1 MHHGSNMYCS
11 FAAWGLAVAAL
22 LTCGA
27 TGQAQVVGGNGM
39 SGGLGG
45 SSLGGSSFATSN
57 LGMSSF
63 SGGGGLSGNSFAG
76 GGGTSFSGGSFGGGS
91 FSGAGGMGSYGSS
104 FRGGNGLTGGVSQT
118 NPFYSSYAN
127 PLQGGVGSNAAFGT
141 PLYGNASTTT
151 GGQGTAGSRGTSSTA
166 SGGGS
171 SGPGSIYG
179 ALGIVSVA
187 RAEPPPVPTVGV
199 TPSPVAG
206 GIAARPTATVTA
218 LPASMQADFEDLVS
232 RTDRISPETREA
244 VKFGLNGGTVVLRG
258 NAASQADAHALE
270 SLIRFAP
277 GVREVR
283 NEMTWRSP

>member
-1 MHHGSNMYCS
+1 MHHGSNMFCL
-11 FAAWGLAVAAL
+11 FAACGLAVAVL
-22 LTCGA
+22 LSCGT
-27 TGQAQVVGGNGM
+27 TGQAQVVLGGGNSL

-45 SSLGGSSFATSN
+45 GGLSGSSFGNSGFGSSN

-63 SGGGGLSGNSFAG
+63 SAGSGLSGNSFTG
-76 GGGTSFSGGSFGGGS
+76 GSGASFSGGSFSGGS
-91 FSGAGGMGSYGSS
+91 FSGNGGMGSYGSS
-104 FRGGNGLTGGVSQT
+104 FRGGNSLTGGVSQT

-127 PLQGGVGSNAAFGT
+127 PLQGGIGSNASFGT
-141 PLYGNASTTT
+141 PLYGSLSGTSANALGS
-151 GGQGTAGSRGTSSTA
+151 QGTAGSRSTA
-166 SGGGS
+166 SGGTA

-187 RAEPPPVPTVGV
+187 RAEPPPVAAGVG
-199 TPSPVAG
+199 S
-206 GIAARPTATVTA
+206 RPAATVTP
-218 LPASMQADFEDLVS
+218 LPASMQSDFEDLIS
-232 RTDRISPETREA
+232 RTDRISPATRDA
-244 VKFGLNGGTVVLRG
+244 VRFGLNGGTVVLRG